1 MPCAAGSCFKEM
13 VTVASENYSRQLK
26 KLGLKST
33 KHRLSILKIMEN
45 LDSPVTADEVYMMM
59 EKEKAS
65 VSISNV
71 YRILE
76 LLAEKNIV
84 IKMNVTQNG
93 KALFVINGNVHRH
106 YLICLGCHK
115 MTPIEGCPV
124 ADYEKKLKESTDFYV
139 TGHHLEIYG
148 YCSKCKKNMKK

>member
-1 MPCAAGSCFKEM
+1 M
-13 VTVASENYSRQLK
+13 VTVAAEDYGEQLK
-26 KLGLKST
+26 KLGLKNT
-33 KHRLSILKIMEN
+33 KHRVHVLKIMAS
-45 LDSPVTADEVYMMM
+45 LDSPVTADEVYMIM
-59 EKEKAS
+59 EKDNTS
-65 VSISNV
+65 VSISTV

-76 LLAEKNIV
+76 LLASKNLV

-93 KALFVINGNVHRH
+93 KALFVINGSVHRH

-115 MTPIEGCPV
+115 MTPISGCPV

-148 YCSKCKKNMKK
+148 YCGKCKKNMKN